1 MRMRFLL
8 FILHAV
14 LCVSLSVP
22 VFAAEKKVVLA
33 SLNWPPYTGDELPG
47 QGASAEVVR
56 AAFKAVGYDVEIR
69 IFPWVRAF
77 NEARYNLDV
86 AGYFPEYKSVERGK
100 YFLFSDRIGR
110 SALGLVERSS
120 ASVHWDEVTD
130 LKKYFIG
137 VVRGYVNTT
146 SFDSMVEAGEIRV
159 DESVSDLFNLRKVLA
174 GRVDMAVAD
183 INLFNYWSNFDE
195 QLSSR
200 RGELSVNPHLLGIN
214 DMHVCFRNGRTGEKL
229 MKAFNAGLQLID
241 VSGIQQAYFEDLYKN
256 VTQ

>member
-1 MRMRFLL
+1 MKPGTILMWRGIFLNTSL
-8 FILHAV
+8 
-14 LCVSLSVP
+14 LSV
-22 VFAAEKKVVLA
+22 E
-33 SLNWPPYTGDELPG
+33 N
-47 QGASAEVVR
+47 
-56 AAFKAVGYDVEIR
+56 I
-69 IFPWVRAF
+69 
-77 NEARYNLDV
+77 
-86 AGYFPEYKSVERGK
+86 
-100 YFLFSDRIGR
+100 FLFSDRIGR

-200 RGELSVNPHLLGIN
+200 RES
-214 DMHVCFRNGRTGEKL
+214 
-229 MKAFNAGLQLID
+229 
-241 VSGIQQAYFEDLYKN
+241 
-256 VTQ
+256 